1 MLIPCR
7 KPRSKH
13 LSLSIVL
20 VIGLSIVACSP
31 APSGQSESGEEPLDG
46 DLSGMEP
53 ISVEESRVVVDVFSG
68 RTNPS
73 WSLSDEET
81 ATLATMLEGLEEA
94 EVAYSPAEQL
104 GFRQFVV
111 TLASPMAD
119 ASEMVYVYNTTVEV
133 DHGDEVKYYT
143 DTDGQVSR
151 WLLESSKT
159 HLDDDLYAA
168 VEEAVTQQQS
178 P

>member
-7 KPRSKH
+7 KPRTKN

-31 APSGQSESGEEPLDG
+31 APSGQPESAEEPLDG
-46 DLSGMEP
+46 DVSGMEP
-53 ISVEESRVVVDVFSG
+53 VSVEESRVVVDVFSG

-73 WSLSDEET
+73 WGLSDQET
-81 ATLATMLEGLEEA
+81 ATLTTMLEELEEA
-94 EVAYSPAEQL
+94 EVVYSPAEQL

-111 TLASPMAD
+111 TLASPAAD
-119 ASEMVYVYNTTVEV
+119 ASAMVYVYDATVEV
-133 DHGDEVKYYT
+133 DRGDEVKYYT

-151 WLLESSKT
+151 WLLASSKS